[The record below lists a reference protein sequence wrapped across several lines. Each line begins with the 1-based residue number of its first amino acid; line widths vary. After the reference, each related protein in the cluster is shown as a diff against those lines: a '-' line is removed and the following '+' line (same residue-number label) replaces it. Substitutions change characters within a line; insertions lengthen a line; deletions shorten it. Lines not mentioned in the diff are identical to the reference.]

1 MTNRDFITK
10 YIKGEKEKAKHGHL
24 GFKGNYLVNYSTVI
38 CVIDRENRT
47 AFVNNRK
54 YSMTTSK
61 LMSEVRY
68 QLRTMGF
75 DLIGFEG
82 TSAEAWNFGYCGAS
96 GTDYQDI
103 EYAIEKYN
111 RMGA

>member
-1 MTNRDFITK
+1 MLRTNSK
-10 YIKGEKEKAKHGHL
+10 KAKAKHGHL
-24 GFKGNYLVNYSTVI
+24 GFKGDYLVNYSTVI

-47 AFVNNRK
+47 ALVNNRK

-61 LMSEVRY
+61 LMGEVRY
-68 QLRTMGF
+68 QLSTRGF

-82 TSAEAWNFGYCGAS
+82 TEATAWNYGYCGAE
-96 GTDYQDI
+96 GTDYSDI
-103 EYAIEKYN
+103 EYGIEKYN